1 MGICMINKLKG
12 TLIVSCQAL
21 PDEPLY
27 GADVMAKM
35 AKACVLG
42 GASAIRANSVSDIK
56 AIREVVDVPIIGL
69 IKQDY
74 PDSEVYI
81 TPTKKEVMELIE
93 SGCEIIAI
101 DATNR
106 KRPNDEKLED
116 LLQLIKTHNK
126 IALADISTYE
136 EGINAE
142 ALGFDLVSTTLSGYT
157 KYSKKLIG
165 PDVKLV
171 KRLVKKLNIGVIAE
185 GRIMNERDLKRV
197 IKAKPFAIVIG
208 SAITRPLLITKNYV
222 NTLNIYKK
230 YL

>member
-1 MGICMINKLKG
+1 MINKLKG

-165 PDVKLV
+165 PDIKLV

-222 NTLNIYKK
+222 NTLNNHKK

>member
-1 MGICMINKLKG
+1 MINKLKG

-222 NTLNIYKK
+222 NTLNNYKK